1 LVFAG
6 VSSARRQATI
16 LVLEPHP
23 FGGAAGKRNPIH
35 QLLGFPV
42 ATETG
47 RVPALLYWHQTF
59 SSLQMKRCSICHATY
74 PATFTH
80 CPHDGS
86 LLMEANEW
94 TDGAVIRGKYRILG
108 KLGQGGMATVYKALH
123 MGFDEVCALKV
134 IHPELASDLSFVKR
148 FGQEAAL
155 TRKLQHPNAVRVE
168 DIDQADD
175 GRPFM
180 VMEFIEGESL
190 KEVIQRQAPLPVPHV
205 CRIAK
210 QAAGALEAAHQLGI
224 VHRDIKPGN
233 ILLTRSSRGGE
244 EEEVAKVLDF
254 GIAKMKEAHFAAG
267 GTTLTRTGTSIGTP
281 AYMSPEQAMGTTSA
295 SLDGRA
301 DLYSL
306 GVVMYEMLTG
316 DLPIKGESEVQILIG
331 QINAAPQP
339 IRTLRPELPDG
350 IDAIV
355 MRCLEKDPARRPAS
369 GAALIALIDAFERG
383 VAVGAAPDEM
393 PTVATPRP
401 APVETPS
408 VVPER
413 GASWWVGAAVL
424 VAFVAI
430 AMAVAGGIL
439 NFGAHRKHVA
449 GPSTAAVPPA
459 ASSRPLSE
467 AAPPQPPVPAM
478 PAPQVAPPAPT
489 AAVPPPG
496 AELGSNPADDIQG
509 VLNAVPFDRA
519 TNKQV
524 KDIWRQ
530 ASKLMKKGD
539 FDGAAAQYKRL
550 TELRP
555 ALGPAVAALTA
566 LAAQGGSA
574 GAAHHR
580 AARTSELAGAVA
592 HYSIEAS
599 LHPDVAGNHYK
610 LGAALGK
617 IGDLDGDMREQQ
629 AALKLD
635 PGMAPAH
642 AELGALLARKES
654 WDDAAREYREAI
666 RLKPSLAEAHSGL
679 GDALGHMGDWQ
690 GEIAEE
696 RIAIQKTPGLA
707 VAHFRLGRALEH
719 EGETAGA
726 LEEYRCAAELGPLES
741 EFRANYR
748 RLAGESKAK

>member
-1 LVFAG
+1 
-6 VSSARRQATI
+6 
-16 LVLEPHP
+16 
-23 FGGAAGKRNPIH
+23 
-35 QLLGFPV
+35 
-42 ATETG
+42 
-47 RVPALLYWHQTF
+47 
-59 SSLQMKRCSICHATY
+59 M
-74 PATFTH
+74 
-80 CPHDGS
+80 
-86 LLMEANEW
+86 
-94 TDGAVIRGKYRILG
+94 IRGKYRILG

-123 MGFDEVCALKV
+123 VGFDEVCALKV
-134 IHPELASDLSFVKR
+134 INLELASDLSFVKR

-190 KEVIQRQAPLPVPHV
+190 KDVIQHQAPLPVPRA

-210 QAAGALEAAHQLGI
+210 QVAAALDAAHRLGMI
-224 VHRDIKPGN
+224 HRDIKPGN
-233 ILLTRSSRGGE
+233 ILLTRPATGAGE
-244 EEEVAKVLDF
+244 ELAKVLDF
-254 GIAKMKEAHFAAG
+254 GIAKMREAHLAAG
-267 GTTLTRTGTSIGTP
+267 AATLTRTGTSIGTP
-281 AYMSPEQAMGTTSA
+281 AYMSPEQAMGKTGEG
-295 SLDGRA
+295 LDGRA

-316 DLPIKGESEVQILIG
+316 DLPIKGESEVQMLIG

-339 IRTLRPELPDG
+339 IRTLRPELPEG

-383 VAVGAAPDEM
+383 VAVGAGPDEM

-408 VVPER
+408 VVPAR
-413 GASWWVGAAVL
+413 GPSRWVGASVL
-424 VAFVAI
+424 LAFVVI

-439 NFGAHRKHVA
+439 HFGAHGKHGA

-467 AAPPQPPVPAM
+467 AAPFQRPAPAM
-478 PAPQVAPPAPT
+478 PAPQGAPPAP
-489 AAVPPPG
+489 AAASPAVPPPG
-496 AELGSNPADDIQG
+496 ADVGSNPADDIQR
-509 VLNAVPFDRA
+509 VLNAVPFDRT
-519 TNKQV
+519 TNNQV

-555 ALGPAVAALTA
+555 GLGPAVAALTA

-580 AARTSELAGAVA
+580 AARTSELAGEVA

-610 LGAALGK
+610 LGAALRK
-617 IGDLDGDMREQQ
+617 IGDLDGDLREQQ

-642 AELGALLARKES
+642 AELGSLLARKGS
-654 WDDAAREYREAI
+654 WNDAAREYREAI

-679 GDALGHMGDWQ
+679 GDALGHMGDWT

-696 RIAIQKTPGLA
+696 RIAIQRAPSSA
-707 VAHFRLGRALEH
+707 IAHFQLATALEH
-719 EGETAGA
+719 EGDSSTA
-726 LEEYRCAAELGPLES
+726 LVEYRRAAELDPREAN
-741 EFRANYR
+741 FQANYK
-748 RLAGESKAK
+748 RLAREINAR

>member
-1 LVFAG
+1 
-6 VSSARRQATI
+6 
-16 LVLEPHP
+16 
-23 FGGAAGKRNPIH
+23 
-35 QLLGFPV
+35 
-42 ATETG
+42 
-47 RVPALLYWHQTF
+47 
-59 SSLQMKRCSICHATY
+59 M
-74 PATFTH
+74 
-80 CPHDGS
+80 
-86 LLMEANEW
+86 
-94 TDGAVIRGKYRILG
+94 IRGKYRILG

-123 MGFDEVCALKV
+123 VGFDEVCALKV
-134 IHPELASDLSFVKR
+134 INLELASDLSFVKR

-190 KEVIQRQAPLPVPHV
+190 KDVIQHQAPLPVPRA

-210 QAAGALEAAHQLGI
+210 QVAAALDAAHRLGMI
-224 VHRDIKPGN
+224 HRDIKPGN
-233 ILLTRSSRGGE
+233 ILLTRPATGAGE
-244 EEEVAKVLDF
+244 ELAKVLDF
-254 GIAKMKEAHFAAG
+254 GIAKMREAHLAAG
-267 GTTLTRTGTSIGTP
+267 AATLTRTGTSIGTP
-281 AYMSPEQAMGTTSA
+281 AYMSPEQAMGKTGEG
-295 SLDGRA
+295 LDGRA

-316 DLPIKGESEVQILIG
+316 DLPIKGESEVQMLIG

-339 IRTLRPELPDG
+339 IRTLRPELPEG

-383 VAVGAAPDEM
+383 VAVGAGPDEM

-408 VVPER
+408 VVPAR
-413 GASWWVGAAVL
+413 GPSRWVGASVL
-424 VAFVAI
+424 LAFVVI

-439 NFGAHRKHVA
+439 HFGAHGKHGA

-467 AAPPQPPVPAM
+467 AAPFQRPAPAM
-478 PAPQVAPPAPT
+478 PAPQGAPPAPT
-489 AAVPPPG
+489 AASPAVPPPG
-496 AELGSNPADDIQG
+496 ADVGSNPADDIQR
-509 VLNAVPFDRA
+509 VLNAVPFDRT
-519 TNKQV
+519 TNNQV

-555 ALGPAVAALTA
+555 GLGPAVAALTA

-580 AARTSELAGAVA
+580 AARTSELAGEVA

-610 LGAALGK
+610 LGAALRK
-617 IGDLDGDMREQQ
+617 IGDLDGDLREQQ

-635 PGMAPAH
+635 PGMATAH
-642 AELGALLARKES
+642 AELGSLLARKGS
-654 WDDAAREYREAI
+654 WNDAAREYREAI

-679 GDALGHMGDWQ
+679 GDALGHMGDWT

-696 RIAIQKTPGLA
+696 RIAIQRAPSSA
-707 VAHFRLGRALEH
+707 IAHFQLATALEH
-719 EGETAGA
+719 EGDSSTA
-726 LEEYRCAAELGPLES
+726 LVEYRRAAELDPREAN
-741 EFRANYR
+741 FQANYK
-748 RLAGESKAK
+748 RLAREINAR

>member
-1 LVFAG
+1 
-6 VSSARRQATI
+6 
-16 LVLEPHP
+16 
-23 FGGAAGKRNPIH
+23 
-35 QLLGFPV
+35 
-42 ATETG
+42 
-47 RVPALLYWHQTF
+47 
-59 SSLQMKRCSICHATY
+59 M
-74 PATFTH
+74 
-80 CPHDGS
+80 
-86 LLMEANEW
+86 
-94 TDGAVIRGKYRILG
+94 IRGKYRILG

-123 MGFDEVCALKV
+123 VGFDEVCALKV
-134 IHPELASDLSFVKR
+134 INLELASDPSLVRR

-190 KEVIQRQAPLPVPHV
+190 KDVIQHQAPLPVPRA

-210 QAAGALEAAHQLGI
+210 QVAAALDAAHRLGMI
-224 VHRDIKPGN
+224 HRDIKPGN
-233 ILLTRSSRGGE
+233 ILLTRRAASAGAAE
-244 EEEVAKVLDF
+244 ELAKVLDF
-254 GIAKMKEAHFAAG
+254 GIAKIKEAHLAAG
-267 GTTLTRTGTSIGTP
+267 GVTLTRTGTSIGTP
-281 AYMSPEQAMGTTSA
+281 AYMSPEQAMGKTGEG
-295 SLDGRA
+295 LDGRA

-316 DLPIKGESEVQILIG
+316 ELPIQAESEVQLLIG
-331 QINAAPQP
+331 QINTTPQP
-339 IRTLRPELPDG
+339 IRARRPELPEG
-350 IDAIV
+350 IGAVV

-408 VVPER
+408 VVPAN
-413 GASWWVGAAVL
+413 GASRWVGATVL
-424 VAFVAI
+424 LAFVVI

-439 NFGAHRKHVA
+439 HFGARRKHVA
-449 GPSTAAVPPA
+449 APSTAAVPTA
-459 ASSRPLSE
+459 ASTRPSSE
-467 AAPPQPPVPAM
+467 AAPPQATVPAM

-489 AAVPPPG
+489 APRPAVPPPG

-509 VLNAVPFDRA
+509 VLNALPLDRA
-519 TNKQV
+519 TNQQV

-550 TELRP
+550 AELRP
-555 ALGPAVAALTA
+555 GLGPAAAALTA

-580 AARTSELAGAVA
+580 AERTGELAGAVA
-592 HYSIEAS
+592 RYSIEAS
-599 LHPDVAGNHYK
+599 LHPDVAVNHYK

-617 IGDLDGDMREQQ
+617 IGDLDGDMREQH

-642 AELGALLARKES
+642 AELGSLLGRKES

-666 RLKPSLAEAHSGL
+666 RLKPELADAHSGL

-696 RIAIQKTPGLA
+696 RITIQRAPGLA
-707 VAHFRLGRALEH
+707 MAHFRLATALEH
-719 EGETAGA
+719 EGDSSTA
-726 LEEYRCAAELGPLES
+726 LEEYRRAAELNPREAN
-741 EFRANYR
+741 FQANYE
-748 RLAGESKAK
+748 RLAREINAR

>member
-1 LVFAG
+1 
-6 VSSARRQATI
+6 
-16 LVLEPHP
+16 
-23 FGGAAGKRNPIH
+23 
-35 QLLGFPV
+35 
-42 ATETG
+42 
-47 RVPALLYWHQTF
+47 
-59 SSLQMKRCSICHATY
+59 M
-74 PATFTH
+74 
-80 CPHDGS
+80 
-86 LLMEANEW
+86 
-94 TDGAVIRGKYRILG
+94 IRGKYRILG

-123 MGFDEVCALKV
+123 VGFDEVCALKV
-134 IHPELASDLSFVKR
+134 INPELASDLSFVKR

-190 KEVIQRQAPLPVPHV
+190 KDVIQHQAPLPVPRA

-210 QAAGALEAAHQLGI
+210 QVAAALDAAHRLGMI
-224 VHRDIKPGN
+224 HRDIKPGN
-233 ILLTRSSRGGE
+233 ILLTRPATGAGE
-244 EEEVAKVLDF
+244 ELAKVLDF
-254 GIAKMKEAHFAAG
+254 GIAKMQEAHLAAG
-267 GTTLTRTGTSIGTP
+267 AATLTRTGTSIGTP
-281 AYMSPEQAMGTTSA
+281 AYMSPEQAMGKTGEG
-295 SLDGRA
+295 LDGRA

-316 DLPIKGESEVQILIG
+316 DLPIKGESEVQMLIG

-339 IRTLRPELPDG
+339 IRTLRPELPEG

-401 APVETPS
+401 APVETPI
-408 VVPER
+408 VVPAR
-413 GASWWVGAAVL
+413 GASRWVGAAVL
-424 VAFVAI
+424 LAFVVIAI
-430 AMAVAGGIL
+430 AVAGGIL
-439 NFGAHRKHVA
+439 HFGARRKHVA

-467 AAPPQPPVPAM
+467 AAPPQPPAPAM

-489 AAVPPPG
+489 AARPAVPPPG

-509 VLNAVPFDRA
+509 VLNAVPFDSA
-519 TNKQV
+519 TNTQV

-555 ALGPAVAALTA
+555 GLGPAVAALTA

-642 AELGALLARKES
+642 AELGSLLARKES

-679 GDALGHMGDWQ
+679 GDALRHMGDWQ
-690 GEIAEE
+690 GAIAEE
-696 RIAIQKTPGLA
+696 RIAIQRAPSSA
-707 VAHFRLGRALEH
+707 IAHFQLATALEH
-719 EGETAGA
+719 EGDSSTA
-726 LEEYRCAAELGPLES
+726 LEEYRRAAELDPREAN
-741 EFRANYR
+741 FQANYK
-748 RLAGESKAK
+748 RLAREINAR

>member
-1 LVFAG
+1 
-6 VSSARRQATI
+6 
-16 LVLEPHP
+16 
-23 FGGAAGKRNPIH
+23 
-35 QLLGFPV
+35 
-42 ATETG
+42 
-47 RVPALLYWHQTF
+47 
-59 SSLQMKRCSICHATY
+59 M
-74 PATFTH
+74 
-80 CPHDGS
+80 
-86 LLMEANEW
+86 
-94 TDGAVIRGKYRILG
+94 IRGKYRILG

-123 MGFDEVCALKV
+123 VGFDEVCALKV
-134 IHPELASDLSFVKR
+134 INLELASDLSFVKR

-190 KEVIQRQAPLPVPHV
+190 KDVIQRQAPLPVPRA

-210 QAAGALEAAHQLGI
+210 QVAAALDAAHRLGMI
-224 VHRDIKPGN
+224 HRDIKPGN
-233 ILLTRSSRGGE
+233 ILLTRPATGAGE
-244 EEEVAKVLDF
+244 ELAKVLDF
-254 GIAKMKEAHFAAG
+254 GIAKMREAHLAAG
-267 GTTLTRTGTSIGTP
+267 AATLTRTGTSIGTP
-281 AYMSPEQAMGTTSA
+281 AYMSPEQAMGKTGEG
-295 SLDGRA
+295 LDGRA

-316 DLPIKGESEVQILIG
+316 DLPIKGESEVQMLIG

-339 IRTLRPELPDG
+339 IRTLRPELPEG

-383 VAVGAAPDEM
+383 VAVGAGPDEM

-408 VVPER
+408 VVPAR
-413 GASWWVGAAVL
+413 GPSRWVGASVL
-424 VAFVAI
+424 LAFVVI

-439 NFGAHRKHVA
+439 HFGAHGKHGA

-467 AAPPQPPVPAM
+467 AAPFQRPAPAM
-478 PAPQVAPPAPT
+478 PAPQGAPPAPT
-489 AAVPPPG
+489 AASPAVPPPG
-496 AELGSNPADDIQG
+496 ADVGSNPADDIQR
-509 VLNAVPFDRA
+509 VLNAVPFDRT
-519 TNKQV
+519 TNNQV

-555 ALGPAVAALTA
+555 GLGPAVAALTA

-580 AARTSELAGAVA
+580 AARTSELAGEVA

-610 LGAALGK
+610 LGAALRK
-617 IGDLDGDMREQQ
+617 IGDLDGDLREQQ

-642 AELGALLARKES
+642 AELGSLLARKGS
-654 WDDAAREYREAI
+654 WNDAAREYREAI

-679 GDALGHMGDWQ
+679 GDALGHMGDWT

-696 RIAIQKTPGLA
+696 RIAIQRAPSSA
-707 VAHFRLGRALEH
+707 IAHFQLATALEH
-719 EGETAGA
+719 EGDSSTA
-726 LEEYRCAAELGPLES
+726 LVEYRRAAELDPREAN
-741 EFRANYR
+741 FQANYK
-748 RLAGESKAK
+748 RLAREINAR

>member
-1 LVFAG
+1 
-6 VSSARRQATI
+6 
-16 LVLEPHP
+16 
-23 FGGAAGKRNPIH
+23 
-35 QLLGFPV
+35 
-42 ATETG
+42 
-47 RVPALLYWHQTF
+47 
-59 SSLQMKRCSICHATY
+59 MKRCTICHATY
-74 PATFTH
+74 PAAFTH

-86 LLMEANEW
+86 VLTEANEW
-94 TDGAVIRGKYRILG
+94 AEGTMIRGKYRILG

-123 MGFDEVCALKV
+123 VGFDEVCALKV
-134 IHPELASDLSFVKR
+134 INLELASDLSFVKR

-190 KEVIQRQAPLPVPHV
+190 KDVIQHQAPLPVPRA

-210 QAAGALEAAHQLGI
+210 QVAAALDAAHRLGMI
-224 VHRDIKPGN
+224 HRDIKPGN
-233 ILLTRSSRGGE
+233 ILLTRPATGAGE
-244 EEEVAKVLDF
+244 ELAKVLDF
-254 GIAKMKEAHFAAG
+254 GIAKMREAHLAAG
-267 GTTLTRTGTSIGTP
+267 AATLTRTGTSIGTP
-281 AYMSPEQAMGTTSA
+281 AYMSPEQAMGKTGEG
-295 SLDGRA
+295 LDGRA

-316 DLPIKGESEVQILIG
+316 DLPIKGESEVQMLIG

-339 IRTLRPELPDG
+339 IRTLRPELPEG

-383 VAVGAAPDEM
+383 VAVGAGPDEM

-408 VVPER
+408 VVPAR
-413 GASWWVGAAVL
+413 GPSRWVGASVL
-424 VAFVAI
+424 LAFVVI

-439 NFGAHRKHVA
+439 HFGAHGKHGA

-467 AAPPQPPVPAM
+467 AAPFQRPAPAM
-478 PAPQVAPPAPT
+478 PAPQGAPPAPT
-489 AAVPPPG
+489 AASPAVPPPG
-496 AELGSNPADDIQG
+496 ADVGSNPADDIQR
-509 VLNAVPFDRA
+509 VLNAVPFDRT
-519 TNKQV
+519 TNNQV

-555 ALGPAVAALTA
+555 GLGPAVAALTA

-580 AARTSELAGAVA
+580 AARTSELAGEVA

-610 LGAALGK
+610 LGAALRK
-617 IGDLDGDMREQQ
+617 IGDLDGDLREQQ

-635 PGMAPAH
+635 PGMATAH
-642 AELGALLARKES
+642 AELGSLLARKGS
-654 WDDAAREYREAI
+654 WNDAAREYREAI

-679 GDALGHMGDWQ
+679 GDALGHMGDWT

-696 RIAIQKTPGLA
+696 RIAIQRAPSSA
-707 VAHFRLGRALEH
+707 IAHFQLATALEH
-719 EGETAGA
+719 EGDSSTA
-726 LEEYRCAAELGPLES
+726 LVEYRRAAELDPREAN
-741 EFRANYR
+741 FQANYK
-748 RLAGESKAK
+748 RLAREINAR

>member
-1 LVFAG
+1 
-6 VSSARRQATI
+6 
-16 LVLEPHP
+16 
-23 FGGAAGKRNPIH
+23 
-35 QLLGFPV
+35 
-42 ATETG
+42 
-47 RVPALLYWHQTF
+47 
-59 SSLQMKRCSICHATY
+59 M
-74 PATFTH
+74 
-80 CPHDGS
+80 
-86 LLMEANEW
+86 
-94 TDGAVIRGKYRILG
+94 IRGKYRILG

-123 MGFDEVCALKV
+123 VGFDEVCALKV
-134 IHPELASDLSFVKR
+134 INLELASDLSFVKR

-190 KEVIQRQAPLPVPHV
+190 KDVIQHQAPLPVPRA

-210 QAAGALEAAHQLGI
+210 QVAAALDAAHRLGMI
-224 VHRDIKPGN
+224 HRDIKPGN
-233 ILLTRSSRGGE
+233 ILLSRPATGAGE
-244 EEEVAKVLDF
+244 ELAKVLDF
-254 GIAKMKEAHFAAG
+254 GIAKMREAHLAAG
-267 GTTLTRTGTSIGTP
+267 AATLTRTGTSIGTP
-281 AYMSPEQAMGTTSA
+281 AYMSPEQAMGKTGEG
-295 SLDGRA
+295 LDGRA

-316 DLPIKGESEVQILIG
+316 DLPIKGESEVQMLIG

-339 IRTLRPELPDG
+339 IRTLRPELPEG

-383 VAVGAAPDEM
+383 VAVGAGPDEM

-408 VVPER
+408 VVPAR
-413 GASWWVGAAVL
+413 APSRWVGASVL
-424 VAFVAI
+424 LAFVVI

-439 NFGAHRKHVA
+439 HFGAHGKHGA

-467 AAPPQPPVPAM
+467 AAPFQRPAPAM
-478 PAPQVAPPAPT
+478 PAPQGAPPAPT
-489 AAVPPPG
+489 AASPAVPPPG
-496 AELGSNPADDIQG
+496 ADVGSNPADDIQR
-509 VLNAVPFDRA
+509 VLNAVPFDRT
-519 TNKQV
+519 TNNQV

-555 ALGPAVAALTA
+555 GLGPAVAALTA

-580 AARTSELAGAVA
+580 AARTSELAGEVA

-610 LGAALGK
+610 LGAALRK
-617 IGDLDGDMREQQ
+617 IGDLDGDLREQQ

-642 AELGALLARKES
+642 AELGSLLARKGS

-679 GDALGHMGDWQ
+679 GDALGHMGDWT

-696 RIAIQKTPGLA
+696 RIAIQRAPSSA
-707 VAHFRLGRALEH
+707 IAHFQLATALEH
-719 EGETAGA
+719 EGDSSTA
-726 LEEYRCAAELGPLES
+726 LVEYRRAAELDPREAN
-741 EFRANYR
+741 FQANYK
-748 RLAGESKAK
+748 RLAREINAR

>member
-1 LVFAG
+1 
-6 VSSARRQATI
+6 
-16 LVLEPHP
+16 
-23 FGGAAGKRNPIH
+23 
-35 QLLGFPV
+35 
-42 ATETG
+42 
-47 RVPALLYWHQTF
+47 
-59 SSLQMKRCSICHATY
+59 M
-74 PATFTH
+74 
-80 CPHDGS
+80 
-86 LLMEANEW
+86 
-94 TDGAVIRGKYRILG
+94 IRGKYRILG

-123 MGFDEVCALKV
+123 VGFDEVCALKV
-134 IHPELASDLSFVKR
+134 INLELASDLSFVKR

-190 KEVIQRQAPLPVPHV
+190 KDVIQHQAPLPVPRA

-210 QAAGALEAAHQLGI
+210 QVAAALDAAHRLGMI
-224 VHRDIKPGN
+224 HRDIKPGN
-233 ILLTRSSRGGE
+233 ILLSRPATGAGE
-244 EEEVAKVLDF
+244 ELAKVLDF
-254 GIAKMKEAHFAAG
+254 GIAKMREAHLAAG
-267 GTTLTRTGTSIGTP
+267 AATLTRTGTSIGTP
-281 AYMSPEQAMGTTSA
+281 AYMSPEQAMGKTGEG
-295 SLDGRA
+295 LDGRA

-316 DLPIKGESEVQILIG
+316 DLPIKGESEVQMLIG

-339 IRTLRPELPDG
+339 IRTLRPELPEG

-383 VAVGAAPDEM
+383 VAVGAGPDEM

-408 VVPER
+408 VVPAR
-413 GASWWVGAAVL
+413 APSRWVGASVL
-424 VAFVAI
+424 LAFVVI

-439 NFGAHRKHVA
+439 HFGAHGKHGA

-467 AAPPQPPVPAM
+467 AAPFQRPAPAM
-478 PAPQVAPPAPT
+478 PAPQGAPPAPT
-489 AAVPPPG
+489 AASPAVPPPG
-496 AELGSNPADDIQG
+496 ADVGSNPADDIQR
-509 VLNAVPFDRA
+509 VLNAVPFDRT
-519 TNKQV
+519 TNNQV

-555 ALGPAVAALTA
+555 GLGPAVAALTA

-580 AARTSELAGAVA
+580 AARTSELAGEVA

-610 LGAALGK
+610 LGAALRK
-617 IGDLDGDMREQQ
+617 IGDLDGDLREQQ

-642 AELGALLARKES
+642 AELGSLLARKES
-654 WDDAAREYREAI
+654 WDDAGREYREAI

-679 GDALGHMGDWQ
+679 GDALGHMGDWT

-696 RIAIQKTPGLA
+696 RIAIQRAPSSA
-707 VAHFRLGRALEH
+707 IAHFQLATALEH
-719 EGETAGA
+719 EGDSSTA
-726 LEEYRCAAELGPLES
+726 LKEYHRAAKLDPREAN
-741 EFRANYR
+741 FQANYQ
-748 RLAGESKAK
+748 RLARQINAR